1 MCGGGIFAVDMWGG
15 LLSVVLHGH
24 LDIYHLCG
32 GAILYYP
39 LVIWLTTSG
48 DVTYGPRPYSVERTP
63 RLGASIPV
71 IIPLRLVSVKSYEY
85 ALMANFLGRA
95 V

>member
-1 MCGGGIFAVDMWGG
+1 MSGISSAPFQRKRPLKIPIPTFIGQQ
-15 LLSVVLHGH
+15 
-24 LDIYHLCG
+24 Y
-32 GAILYYP
+32 

-63 RLGASIPV
+63 RLGASILV

-85 ALMANFLGRA
+85 ALMVNFLGRA